1 MVRCVLLLLGN
12 LMKLLKIETM
22 SRYQQIVTFINK
34 ALKEDHL
41 YSNEE
46 IAFMKSQLRMLQETK
61 NRLRR
66 QERGGFG
73 S

>member
-1 MVRCVLLLLGN
+1 MA
-12 LMKLLKIETM
+12 
-22 SRYQQIVTFINK
+22 SRYDQIVKFINK

-46 IAFMKSQLRMLQETK
+46 IAFIKSQLRQLRETK
-61 NRLRR
+61 DRLRKE
-66 QERGGFG
+66 ERGGFG